1 MRLPSVSLVLVL
13 VVATTQAKECKFS
26 WKALG
31 CLPKDSCEFK
41 PAKMFK
47 SPCVAASNETAQ
59 LPAAKARSSNSQ
71 RVPLIYDTDGNYD
84 DTLVLYHLSR
94 SPVVSLRAITLAA
107 NGFATQHGGP
117 VNMAAAAKQFGLA
130 DVPIAYGVGHGLTDI
145 SNFPLQWRVEIDLW
159 YERCRH
165 EVVQLGGKNATLLP
179 SDAVPRSLL
188 NSHQLIAK
196 VLRSSRTPVV
206 ILATGPLS
214 NIARAIQT
222 DQSLLARVSAVFVMG
237 SNYHSDPKVSNNVY
251 HWQMS
256 WGGRES
262 GCVGATGGE
271 DDRHLADEQTRGCRG
286 AEMSEVGD
294 TEWNVFLDVK
304 AWDVLSLG
312 LRDYP
317 AVRTYMLTSS
327 ATLNMPVTRAG
338 MTAQIEAAGVRD
350 PRSRAFLT
358 SLAEQFTNAGEA
370 KWWDAHAAVMMT
382 EVLAGIQGPTRDSSE
397 FPDSTDVGTWPHSS
411 DTPSV
416 CGGWIR
422 SDGWAVGL
430 EWRSLVQA
438 PKRGSYGKVHD
449 VGSARG
455 PAADFCVAG
464 NVSRMEELFWNAEDI
479 GEVADVGHYLRKL
492 RRYNA

>member
-1 MRLPSVSLVLVL
+1 MRLPSVSLVLT
-13 VVATTQAKECKFS
+13 VAITQAQECKFS

-31 CLPKDSCEFK
+31 CTPKDSCKLKLAKGLCVPASNVTK
-41 PAKMFK
+41 PAKATK
-47 SPCVAASNETAQ
+47 ASK
-59 LPAAKARSSNSQ
+59 AKPSTPL
-71 RVPLIYDTDGNYD
+71 RVPLIYDMDGNYD

-94 SPVVSLRAITLAA
+94 SPIVNLRAITLAA

-130 DVPIAYGVGHGLTDI
+130 DVPIAYGEGYGLTDI

-159 YERCRH
+159 YERCRY
-165 EVVQLGGKNATLLP
+165 EVVQLDGKNATLLP
-179 SDAVPRSLL
+179 PDAAPRSLL
-188 NSHQLIAK
+188 TSHQLIAK
-196 VLRSSRTPVV
+196 VLRSSRTPVA

-214 NIARAIQT
+214 NIARAIQR

-237 SNYHSDPKVSNNVY
+237 SNYHSDPKLSNNVY

-262 GCVGATGGE
+262 GCLEATGEE
-271 DDRHLADEQTRGCRG
+271 DDRHLDAEQTRGCRG

-304 AWDVLSLG
+304 AWDVLALA
-312 LRDYP
+312 LLEHP

-327 ATLNMPVTRAG
+327 ATLHMPVTRDG
-338 MTAQIEAAGVRD
+338 MTAQSGAVRD
-350 PRSRAFLT
+350 PRSRAFLI

-382 EVLAGIQGPTRDSSE
+382 EVLAGIQGPTRDSAE
-397 FPDSTDVGTWPHSS
+397 FPDSTDVGSWPLRS
-411 DTPSV
+411 DVPSV

-422 SDGWAVGL
+422 SDGWGVGL

-438 PKRGSYGKVHD
+438 PKRNPYGKVHD

-464 NVSRMEELFWNAEDI
+464 NVTRMEELFWNAEDI
-479 GEVADVGHYLRKL
+479 GEVAEPAFYLRKL
-492 RRYNA
+492 PPVRV